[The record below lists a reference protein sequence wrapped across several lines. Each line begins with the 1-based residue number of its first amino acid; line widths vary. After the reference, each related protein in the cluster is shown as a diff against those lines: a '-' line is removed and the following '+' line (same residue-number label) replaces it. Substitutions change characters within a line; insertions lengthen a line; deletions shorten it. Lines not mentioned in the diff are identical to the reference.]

1 MKSKSKKI
9 IKIGT
14 IIIAISILLGTL
26 IYVTKGKI
34 ANCFIP
40 ISKAVDTKTSG
51 TVQLIDGVS
60 LLENG
65 NIIAYRNYDYSSS
78 SKPEELEG
86 ELFTYLGTSKTM
98 LPGKSYQ
105 EEIAVKNSGNMDGY
119 IRIAIHKYWLDGE
132 DKKYIEGY
140 KRYIELIKNNHENW
154 ILDEKASDA
163 ERTVYY
169 YAKPL
174 AEGEITPNVISKIKI
189 AEQARK
195 EVSFNSKTE
204 GENTIITSSRN
215 YQRYK
220 AYIGMTVD
228 TVPRSSNAAAAILS
242 AWGREVE
249 IAEDGTLSLL

>member
-14 IIIAISILLGTL
+14 IVIAISILLVTL
-26 IYVTKGKI
+26 TYVTKGKI
-34 ANCFIP
+34 ANCFMP

-51 TVQLIDGVS
+51 TVQLMDGVS

-65 NIIAYRNYDYSSS
+65 NIVAYKNKDYSSS
-78 SKPEELEG
+78 SETEELEG

-105 EEIAVKNSGNMDGY
+105 EEIAVKNSGNMDKY
-119 IRIAIHKYWLDGE
+119 IRISIHKFWADKE
-132 DKKYIEGY
+132 DKKYIKGS
-140 KRYIELIKNNHENW
+140 KHYIELIKNNHENW
-154 ILDEKASDA
+154 ILDEKASDG
-163 ERTVYY
+163 ERAVYY

-215 YQRYK
+215 YQRYR
-220 AYIGMTVD
+220 AYIQIIVD
-228 TVPRSSNAAAAILS
+228 TVNKGNAAAAILS